1 METQHIKNIIIGFG
15 KAGKTLAGFLAQ
27 KGEEVVLIERQ
38 SKMYGGTCINIGC
51 IPSKSLISLSQKGT
65 PLPEAIAITNELTAK
80 LRDANYGK
88 LDQMDTASVLTGTAH
103 FLNNK
108 TIEVNTPEGKKHFT
122 AERIF
127 INTGAK
133 PSTLDIPGADLP
145 KVYNSTSIMQI
156 QELPKR
162 LAIIGGGFIGIEFA
176 SMFSDFGSEVTIL
189 DSEEKFLQNEDEDM
203 RTEILKMFA
212 QKNITVK
219 NNSRTQAIENQTGQ
233 LVLKTETEEITADAV
248 LVAIGRT
255 PNTEDLGLEN
265 TDIVT
270 NERGAIEVDDELKT
284 AVKNIWAL
292 GDINGGPQFT
302 YISLDDFRLV
312 RNQLFGGDYTK
323 RSQRKPFAT
332 SSFITPPYSHI
343 GKREK
348 DFENTED
355 IIVKKIP
362 TNAIPKAKILG
373 ETDGLLKAIIDKKTK
388 KILGCT
394 LFCTHSPEIINIV
407 KTAMDNDLTA
417 DALANQI
424 FTHPTLA
431 EALNDLFT
439 V

>member
-108 TIEVNTPEGKKHFT
+108 TIEVSTPEGKKRFT

-212 QKNITVK
+212 QKNIAVK
-219 NNSRTQAIENQTGQ
+219 NNSRTQAIENQTEQ

-348 DFENTED
+348 DFVNTED

-394 LFCTHSPEIINIV
+394 LFCTHSPEIINIA

-417 DALANQI
+417 DILANQI